1 MKINSLKKLG
11 KVRK

>member
-1 MKINSLKKLG
+1 MKMESLKKLG

>member
-1 MKINSLKKLG
+1 MKSLKKLG